1 MKKFKD
7 TSEIKIPQRLID
19 QVIGQDKAVSIIKK
33 AAKQHRNVL
42 LIGEP
47 GTGKTMLAQAMAE
60 LLPATDLE
68 DVLVYKN
75 PNNENM
81 PLIKTVKTY
90 PNGIDP
96 SKPLPDGQGRQI
108 VQRHRANARLNTQ
121 QHKSNIAPII
131 TLVIIALF
139 VLSLTGILKGYE
151 LIVLAAVILGILV
164 FGSAALFV
172 SSFRGMGMLPG
183 MFESDEPKL
192 IIDNTGLTHAPFIDA
207 TGAKAGSLFGDVKH
221 DPLQSGG
228 LGTPPHLRVE
238 SGAIHRANK
247 GVLYIDEIANLDP
260 RSQEQLL
267 TAMQEKKFPITGQ
280 SEMSSGAIVR
290 TEPVPCDFLLVA
302 SGNLQDIA
310 KMHPALRS
318 RIRGYGY
325 EVYVNSTLPDTEAN
339 REKIVRFIAQE
350 VNKDKR
356 IPHFTY
362 DACMEIIDEARRR
375 SGRKNS
381 LSLVF
386 RDLGGV
392 IRAAGDIAIE
402 KNEKLVT
409 KQDVLEALGL
419 AKPIEAQ
426 YADQI
431 LEQVKDYKVFNTKG
445 YAIGKVNG
453 LAVLGSGSTITSSG
467 IVMPIVAE
475 VTPASSRAEGKL
487 IATGELGK
495 QAKEA
500 VQNISAVIKRHMQRD
515 FASYDIHVQ
524 FILQAASGVEGDSA
538 SISVAVAVISAMEG
552 IPVNQEVAMTGS
564 LDVRGNVLPVGG
576 VTSKVKASIDAG
588 IRYVIIPFS
597 NKDDVYV
604 EKEDLKKIKLVYAKN
619 IADVLE
625 VALKKSDRR
634 DAIIKELRHYLT
646 TDYKEKPPLIVSS
659 TLPTGQGLQNGF
671 DKPEEKGSR

>member
-1 MKKFKD
+1 MRKFKD
-7 TSEIKIPQRLID
+7 TSEIKITNKLID

-33 AAKQHRNVL
+33 AAKQHRHVL

-81 PLIKTVKTY
+81 PLVKTVKTY

-96 SKPLPDGQGRQI
+96 NKPLPDGQGRQI
-108 VQRHRANARLNTQ
+108 VQKERMNGKLSAGQRKN
-121 QHKSNIAPII
+121 SVVPII
-131 TLVIIALF
+131 AAIVIVLF
-139 VLSLTGILKGYE
+139 AVSLTGIFKGYE
-151 LIVLAAVILGILV
+151 LVVLAAIILGVLV
-164 FGSAALFV
+164 FGSAVAFI
-172 SSFRGMGMLPG
+172 SGFRGAGMLPG
-183 MFESDEPKL
+183 LFESDEPKL
-192 IIDNTGLTHAPFIDA
+192 IVDNTGLSHAPFCDA
-207 TGAKAGSLFGDVKH
+207 TGAKAGALFGDVKH

-238 SGAIHRANK
+238 SGAVHRANK
-247 GVLYIDEIANLDP
+247 GVLFIDEIASLDP
-260 RSQEQLL
+260 RAQQELL
-267 TAMQEKKFPITGQ
+267 TAMQEKKYPISGQ

-302 SGNLQDIA
+302 AGNMQDIEH
-310 KMHPALRS
+310 MHPAIRS

-325 EVYVNSTLPDTEAN
+325 EVYVNSTMPDNEQN
-339 REKIVRFIAQE
+339 REKLVRFIAQE
-350 VNKDKR
+350 VSKDTH
-356 IPHFTY
+356 IPHFDY
-362 DACMEIIDEARRR
+362 NACMEIIDEARRR
-375 SGRKNS
+375 SGRKGS
-381 LSLVF
+381 LSLVL

-392 IRAAGDIAIE
+392 VRAAGDIAVE
-402 KNEKLVT
+402 KNKKVVT
-409 KQDVLEALGL
+409 REDVLEALGL

-426 YADQI
+426 YADQV
-431 LEQVKDYKVFNTKG
+431 LEQIKDYKIFQATG
-445 YAIGKVNG
+445 HSIGKVNG

-475 VTPASSRAEGKL
+475 VTPASSRSEGKL

-524 FILQAASGVEGDSA
+524 FILQAARGVEGDSA
-538 SISVAVAVISAMEG
+538 SVSVAVAVISAMEG
-552 IPVNQEVAMTGS
+552 IPVNQDVAMTGS

-576 VTSKVKASIDAG
+576 ITSKIKAAIEANM
-588 IRYVIIPFS
+588 RYVIIPAS
-597 NKDDVYV
+597 NKDDIYIDK
-604 EKEDLKKIKLVYAKN
+604 KELHKIKVVYAKN

-625 VALKKSDRR
+625 YALKKSSRR

-646 TDYKEKPPLIVSS
+646 TDYREKPPLIL
-659 TLPTGQGLQNGF
+659 TPQEQQQQQAAQ
-671 DKPEEKGSR
+671 K